1 MSDSD
6 LRVVTAILTVVFIAW
21 IGGYAIY
28 SSRRYKMKAVAVS
41 PRQATLTQQGL
52 IITAVLLDGYLIA
65 RAFLPELDRWVMAA
79 SSPSPIL
86 ALMLMVAGFLLVVA
100 THLHMGASWRIGVPK
115 DDNNIDALITTGTHQ
130 LSRNPIYLGIMLMLV
145 GMVIAAPGPITVV
158 GLLLTFFG
166 LQSIIAEEEAYLERC
181 FGGEY
186 LDYKTRVRRWV

>member
-6 LRVVTAILTVVFIAW
+6 LRVLTAILTVVFIAW
-21 IGGYAIY
+21 IGGYALY

-41 PRQATLTQQGL
+41 PRQTTPTQKML
-52 IITAVLLDGYLIA
+52 LVTAVVLDGYIIA
-65 RAFLPELDRWVMAA
+65 RAFMPELDTWLMTAA
-79 SSPSPIL
+79 SPSPVM
-86 ALMLMVAGFLLVVA
+86 ALMLMVVGFLLVIA

-115 DDNNIDALITTGTHQ
+115 DDNNIDALVTTGTHQ

-145 GMVIAAPGPITVV
+145 GMVIAAPGPITVA

-181 FGGEY
+181 FGSEY
-186 LDYKTRVRRWV
+186 LEYKTRVRRWV